1 MRIAS
6 NTVQDNIVRQIQ
18 QLGAQN
24 SKLQSQV
31 ASGQRLTQ
39 IEDDPAAA
47 GRVLGQQSELRRVDQ
62 YDRNATRALE
72 ISQASFAGLSDVK
85 KISDRAGELAT
96 LGRSPTSPAALS
108 AYAAEVNQLIEQL
121 VQVGNTRLGNDYIF
135 AGTAVDA
142 PPFDATRNVTTG
154 QVTLVAYDGD
164 TSQASIPLS
173 EVASVAPGTS
183 GATNQGVRDLLN
195 QLVGLRDAL
204 ATSDSAG
211 IATAQSSIVTGEDAL
226 ISAVAENGA
235 VQLRI
240 EINRSQQQARG
251 DRLISLVSSE
261 TSADLPDTIVRLNQA
276 QTAYQAALQ
285 SAASIMRI
293 SLLDYIQ

>member
-6 NTVQDNIVRQIQ
+6 NTIQDNIVRQIQ
-18 QLGAQN
+18 QLGSQT
-24 SKLQSQV
+24 SKLQTQV
-31 ASGQRLTQ
+31 ATGQRIHQ
-39 IEDDPAAA
+39 AEDDPAAA

-62 YDRNATRALE
+62 FDRNATRALE
-72 ISQASFAGLSDVK
+72 ITQASFAGLKGIKS
-85 KISDRAGELAT
+85 ISDRAAELAT
-96 LGRSPTSPAALS
+96 LGRSPTSPEALS
-108 AYAAEVNQLIEQL
+108 AYSAEINQLIEQL

-142 PPFDATRNVTTG
+142 PPFNATRDASG
-154 QVTLVAYDGD
+154 KVTLVAYDGD

-173 EVASVAPGTS
+173 EVANVAPGTS
-183 GATNQGVRDLLN
+183 AATNQGICDLLN

-204 ATSDSAG
+204 DTADGAG
-211 IATAQSSIVTGEDAL
+211 IAAAQTSLIAGEDAF
-226 ISAVAENGA
+226 ISAMADNGA

-240 EINRSQQQARG
+240 EVNQAQQQARG
-251 DRLISLVSSE
+251 DSLVSLVSSE

-293 SLLDYIQ
+293 SLLDYIK

>member
-6 NTVQDNIVRQIQ
+6 NTIQDNIVRQIQ

-72 ISQASFAGLSDVK
+72 ITQASFAGITDVK

-108 AYAAEVNQLIEQL
+108 AYGAEINQLIEQL

-142 PPFDATRNVTTG
+142 PPFNATRDPVSG
-154 QVTLVAYDGD
+154 QVTAVTYDGD
-164 TSQASIPLS
+164 SSQASIPLS
-173 EVASVAPGTS
+173 EVASVSPGTS
-183 GATNQGVRDLLN
+183 GATNLGVRDLLN

-204 ATSDSAG
+204 ATADSAG
-211 IATAQSSIVTGEDAL
+211 IAAAQTSIVTGEDTF

-251 DRLISLVSSE
+251 DRLVSLISSE

-276 QTAYQAALQ
+276 QTSYQAALQ

>member
-6 NTVQDNIVRQIQ
+6 NTIQDNIVRQIQ
-18 QLGAQN
+18 QIGLQN

-31 ASGQRLTQ
+31 ASGQRITQ
-39 IEDDPAAA
+39 LEDDPSAA
-47 GRVLGQQSELRRVDQ
+47 GRVLEQQSELRRVDQ
-62 YDRNATRALE
+62 FDRNATRALE
-72 ISQASFAGLSDVK
+72 ISQASYAGLSDVK

-96 LGRSPTSPAALS
+96 LGRAPTSPAALS
-108 AYAAEVNQLIEQL
+108 AYAAEINQLIEQL

-135 AGTAVDA
+135 AGTAVDT
-142 PPFDATRNVTTG
+142 PPFNATRDING
-154 QVTLVAYDGD
+154 QVISVVYDGD
-164 TSQASIPLS
+164 SVQASIPLS
-173 EVASVAPGTS
+173 EVASISPGTS
-183 GATNQGVRDLLN
+183 GATNLAVRDLLT

-211 IATAQSSIVTGEDAL
+211 IATAQAGIITGEDAL
-226 ISAVAENGA
+226 ISAAAENGA
-235 VQLRI
+235 VQMRI

-251 DRLISLVSSE
+251 DRLVSLISTE
-261 TSADLPDTIVRLNQA
+261 TSVDLPDTIVRLNQA